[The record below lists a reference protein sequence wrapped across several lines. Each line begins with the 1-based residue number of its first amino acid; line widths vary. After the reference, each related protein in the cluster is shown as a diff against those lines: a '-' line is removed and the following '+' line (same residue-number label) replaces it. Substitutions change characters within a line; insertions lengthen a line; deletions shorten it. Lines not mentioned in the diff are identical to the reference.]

1 MTTPVGVH
9 RSAFWAFIS
18 IGFFSPPGSPAVGEC
33 ADRVTLDKTP
43 ELPQNRQS
51 FGARV
56 SAAAETLGQGYDF
69 SHLWAAS
76 AISQVGSQF
85 TLLVFPLLAATTLDA
100 SPFAVGALG
109 AVGALPH
116 LLFGF
121 VAGAW
126 VDRLRRKPI
135 LIAADLARCLL
146 LASVAF
152 AAFKGALSVTF
163 LVGVAFLIESCTVF
177 FDLAYVAY
185 VPTLVSRDR
194 LVGANSRLEASASA
208 SQIIGPAFGGAAI
221 RMLGAP
227 LALMFDAVSY
237 LASALLLTRIRARED
252 EPVRAENSDIVEEIR
267 EGLHLLWSN
276 RVLRGLALANG
287 MVNLG
292 GFVFLAVYILYMVRE
307 LKLDP
312 GAIGL
317 VLASG
322 GVGAL
327 VGAIV
332 AAPAKHRWGTAP
344 VLIGSLV
351 MFGVSGV
358 TVPLAVLFPHIALP
372 MIVASEVLQWFAILV
387 FSINAVTVRQA
398 ISPPH
403 MLGRINGSMRVLT
416 FGSRTVASLLGGL
429 LGGLIGL
436 PATLV
441 VGAFGM
447 LLSFLPL
454 LNAGISELD
463 HADSCA

>member
-1 MTTPVGVH
+1 MGISSATSGDAAGESADHSPDFPSPEYEQGR
-9 RSAFWAFIS
+9 RSPRERIVAA
-18 IGFFSPPGSPAVGEC
+18 
-33 ADRVTLDKTP
+33 
-43 ELPQNRQS
+43 
-51 FGARV
+51 
-56 SAAAETLGQGYDF
+56 SAALGQGWDF

-126 VDRLRRKPI
+126 VDRLRRRPI
-135 LIAADLARCLL
+135 LVAADLLRFLL
-146 LASVAF
+146 LLLVAF
-152 AAFKGALSVTF
+152 VTFRGALSIAF

-177 FDLAYVAY
+177 FDLSYVAY
-185 VPTLVSRDR
+185 VPSLMAKDQ

-208 SQIIGPAFGGAAI
+208 SQIVGPAVGGAAI
-221 RMLGAP
+221 RLLGAP
-227 LALMFDAVSY
+227 FALLFDAISY
-237 LASALLLTRIRARED
+237 LASALLLTRIRASEEAPERTE
-252 EPVRAENSDIVEEIR
+252 ESHIVTEIR
-267 EGLHLLWSN
+267 EGLDYLWSN

-292 GFVFLAVYILYMVRE
+292 GYIFLAVYILYMVRN
-307 LKLDP
+307 LHLDP

-317 VLASG
+317 VLATG
-322 GVGAL
+322 GGGAL
-327 VGAIV
+327 AGALA
-332 AAPAKHRWGTAP
+332 AAPAQRRWGAAP

-351 MFGVSGV
+351 MFGVSGL
-358 TVPLAVLFPHIALP
+358 TVPLAVLFPAVALP

-387 FSINAVTVRQA
+387 FSVNAVTVRQS
-398 ISPPH
+398 ISPPQ

-416 FGSRTVASLLGGL
+416 FGLRTVASLLGGL
-429 LGGLIGL
+429 LGSRIGL

-447 LLSFLPL
+447 LISFLPL
-454 LNAGISELD
+454 LNTGIAELD
-463 HADSCA
+463 QPT

>member
-1 MTTPVGVH
+1 MKLD
-9 RSAFWAFIS
+9 SAS
-18 IGFFSPPGSPAVGEC
+18 IGGAAQES
-33 ADRVTLDKTP
+33 ADPSVHGHTP
-43 ELPQNRQS
+43 HPLPNRTS
-51 FGARV
+51 LGGRL
-56 SAAAETLGQGYDF
+56 SAASSKLGLGYDF

-121 VAGAW
+121 AAGAW
-126 VDRLRRKPI
+126 VDRLRRKPM
-135 LIAADLARCLL
+135 LIAADLVRCLL
-146 LASVAF
+146 LAAVAF
-152 AAFKGALSVTF
+152 AAFNGALSITF
-163 LVGVAFLIESCTVF
+163 LVVIAFLIESCTVF
-177 FDLAYVAY
+177 FDVAYVAY
-185 VPTLVSRDR
+185 VPGLVPKER

-208 SQIIGPAFGGAAI
+208 SQIVGPAIGGAAI
-221 RMLGAP
+221 RVLGAP
-227 LALMFDAVSY
+227 VALVFDAISY
-237 LASALLLTRIRARED
+237 LASALLLTRIRASED
-252 EPVRAENSDIVEEIR
+252 APERAEDSHIVAEIR

-276 RVLRGLALANG
+276 RVLRGLALANA
-287 MVNLG
+287 MVSLG
-292 GFVFLAVYILYMVRE
+292 GYIFLAVYILYLVRE

-327 VGAIV
+327 GGAIA
-332 AAPAKHRWGTAP
+332 AAPAKRRWGAAP

-351 MFGVSGV
+351 MFGVSGL
-358 TVPLAVLFPHIALP
+358 TVPLAVLFPTIALP

-387 FSINAVTVRQA
+387 FSVNAVTVRQA
-398 ISPPH
+398 ISPPR
-403 MLGRINGSMRVLT
+403 MLGRINGSMRVIT
-416 FGSRTVASLLGGL
+416 FGSRTAASLLGGL
-429 LGGLIGL
+429 LGSLIGL

-447 LLSFLPL
+447 LFSFLPL

-463 HADSCA
+463 RSDSCA

>member
-1 MTTPVGVH
+1 MGIS
-9 RSAFWAFIS
+9 SASGGDA
-18 IGFFSPPGSPAVGEC
+18 AGEN
-33 ADRVTLDKTP
+33 ADRSP
-43 ELPQNRQS
+43 ELPFSHHQRTRTS
-51 FGARV
+51 ARERV
-56 SAAAETLGQGYDF
+56 AAAGAALGQGWDF

-76 AISQVGSQF
+76 AVSQVGSQF

-121 VAGAW
+121 LAGAW
-126 VDRLRRKPI
+126 VDRLRRRPI
-135 LIAADLARCLL
+135 LIAADIARCLL
-146 LASVAF
+146 LLSVALVTYR
-152 AAFKGALSVTF
+152 GSLSVMF

-185 VPTLVSRDR
+185 VPSLVPKDG

-208 SQIIGPAFGGAAI
+208 SQIVGPAIGGAAI
-221 RMLGAP
+221 RLLGAP
-227 LALMFDAVSY
+227 TALLFDAISY
-237 LASALLLTRIRARED
+237 FASAFLLTRIRAHE
-252 EPVRAENSDIVEEIR
+252 EATGRAEDSHLLKEIR
-267 EGLHLLWSN
+267 EGLDVLWSN

-292 GFVFLAVYILYMVRE
+292 GYIFLAVYILYMVRN
-307 LKLDP
+307 LHLDP

-317 VLASG
+317 VLATG
-322 GVGAL
+322 GAGAL
-327 VGAIV
+327 AGALA
-332 AAPAKHRWGTAP
+332 AAPAQRRWGTAP

-351 MFGVSGV
+351 MFGVSGI
-358 TVPLAVLFPHIALP
+358 TVPLAVLFPTIALP

-387 FSINAVTVRQA
+387 FSVNAVSVRQS
-398 ISPPH
+398 ISPPQ
-403 MLGRINGSMRVLT
+403 MLGRINGSMRVMN
-416 FGSRTVASLLGGL
+416 FGLRTVASLLGGL
-429 LGGLIGL
+429 LGGIIGL

-454 LNAGISELD
+454 LNAGIAELD
-463 HADSCA
+463 RPASSPPATQA

>member
-1 MTTPVGVH
+1 MK
-9 RSAFWAFIS
+9 IS
-18 IGFFSPPGSPAVGEC
+18 SVSGSDAAGESTDRPPDIQSPHHQRACTFPRERVAAVG
-33 ADRVTLDKTP
+33 
-43 ELPQNRQS
+43 
-51 FGARV
+51 
-56 SAAAETLGQGYDF
+56 AALGQGWDF

-126 VDRLRRKPI
+126 VDRLRRRPI
-135 LIAADLARCLL
+135 LIAADIARCLL
-146 LASVAF
+146 LLSVAF
-152 AAFKGALSVTF
+152 VTFRGELSIAF
-163 LVGVAFLIESCTVF
+163 LVGVAFLIESCTVC

-185 VPTLVSRDR
+185 VPSLVPRDR

-208 SQIIGPAFGGAAI
+208 SQIVGPAAGGAAI
-221 RMLGAP
+221 RLLGAP
-227 LALMFDAVSY
+227 IALLFDAISY
-237 LASALLLTRIRARED
+237 LASALLLTRIRTSEEAPKRVED
-252 EPVRAENSDIVEEIR
+252 SHIVSEIR
-267 EGLHLLWSN
+267 EGLDFLWSN

-287 MVNLG
+287 MVSLG
-292 GFVFLAVYILYMVRE
+292 GYIFLAVYILYMVRD
-307 LKLDP
+307 LHLDP

-317 VLASG
+317 VLATG
-322 GVGAL
+322 GAGAL
-327 VGAIV
+327 AGAIV
-332 AAPAKHRWGTAP
+332 AAPATRRWGTAP

-351 MFGVSGV
+351 MFGVSGI
-358 TVPLAVLFPHIALP
+358 TVPLAVLFPVIALP

-387 FSINAVTVRQA
+387 FSVNAVTVRQS
-398 ISPPH
+398 ISPPQ
-403 MLGRINGSMRVLT
+403 MLGRINGSMRVMT
-416 FGSRTVASLLGGL
+416 FDLRTVASLLGGL

-447 LLSFLPL
+447 LISFLPL
-454 LNAGISELD
+454 LNAGIAELD
-463 HADSCA
+463 RSASSPSATQAR

>member
-1 MTTPVGVH
+1 MG
-9 RSAFWAFIS
+9 IS
-18 IGFFSPPGSPAVGEC
+18 PSSGGNVAADG
-33 ADRVTLDKTP
+33 ADRSDPVHALDLQP
-43 ELPQNRQS
+43 NRES
-51 FGARV
+51 LREKL
-56 SAAAETLGQGYDF
+56 AAPVVALGQGYDF

-100 SPFAVGALG
+100 SPVAVGALG

-121 VAGAW
+121 FAGAW

-135 LIAADLARCLL
+135 LIAADIARCVLL
-146 LASVAF
+146 LSVAF
-152 AAFKGALSVTF
+152 AAYRGDLSVIF

-185 VPTLVSRDR
+185 VPTLVSKDR

-208 SQIIGPAFGGAAI
+208 SQIVGPALGGAAI
-221 RMLGAP
+221 RLLGAP
-227 LALMFDAVSY
+227 VALLFDSISY
-237 LASALLLTRIRARED
+237 LASAVLLTRIRAREVPPARTGD
-252 EPVRAENSDIVEEIR
+252 SHIVTEIR

-276 RVLRGLALANG
+276 QVLRGLALAHG
-287 MVNLG
+287 LVNLG
-292 GFVFLAVYILYMVRE
+292 GYIFFAVYILYMVRV
-307 LKLDP
+307 LHLDP

-327 VGAIV
+327 AGAI
-332 AAPAKHRWGTAP
+332 AATPAERRWGTAP
-344 VLIGSLV
+344 VLVGSLV
-351 MFGVSGV
+351 MFGVTGM
-358 TVPLAVLFPHIALP
+358 TVPMAVLFPAIALP

-387 FSINAVTVRQA
+387 FSINAVTVRQS
-398 ISPPH
+398 ISPPQ

-416 FGSRTVASLLGGL
+416 FGLRTVASLLGGL
-429 LGGLIGL
+429 LGSRIGL

-447 LLSFLPL
+447 LISFLP
-454 LNAGISELD
+454 
-463 HADSCA
+463 

>member
-1 MTTPVGVH
+1 MGISTVSGSDAAGESTEPSPGVQ
-9 RSAFWAFIS
+9 
-18 IGFFSPPGSPAVGEC
+18 SPDHQ
-33 ADRVTLDKTP
+33 DR
-43 ELPQNRQS
+43 RQS
-51 FGARV
+51 PRERILAAGA
-56 SAAAETLGQGYDF
+56 ALGQGWDF

-126 VDRLRRKPI
+126 VDRLRRRPI
-135 LIAADLARCLL
+135 LIAADIARCLL
-146 LASVAF
+146 LLSVAF
-152 AAFKGALSVTF
+152 VTFRGALSVMF

-185 VPTLVSRDR
+185 VPSLMPNDR

-208 SQIIGPAFGGAAI
+208 SQIVGPAVGGAAI

-227 LALMFDAVSY
+227 IALLFDAISY
-237 LASALLLTRIRARED
+237 LASAVLLTRIRTGEAAPERPE
-252 EPVRAENSDIVEEIR
+252 ESHIVTEIR
-267 EGLHLLWSN
+267 EGLDFLWSN

-287 MVNLG
+287 LVNLG
-292 GFVFLAVYILYMVRE
+292 GYIFLSVYILYMVRN
-307 LKLDP
+307 LHLDP

-317 VLASG
+317 VLATG
-322 GVGAL
+322 GGGAL
-327 VGAIV
+327 AGAIA
-332 AAPAKHRWGTAP
+332 AAPAKRRWGTAP
-344 VLIGSLV
+344 VLVGSLA
-351 MFGVSGV
+351 MFGVSGL
-358 TVPLAVLFPHIALP
+358 TVPMAVLVPAIALP

-387 FSINAVTVRQA
+387 FSVNAVTVRQS
-398 ISPPH
+398 ISPPQ
-403 MLGRINGSMRVLT
+403 MLGRVNGSMRVLT
-416 FGSRTVASLLGGL
+416 FGLRTVASLLGGL
-429 LGGLIGL
+429 LGSRIGL

-447 LLSFLPL
+447 LISFLPL
-454 LNAGISELD
+454 LNAGIADLD
-463 HADSCA
+463 QPLAE

>member
-1 MTTPVGVH
+1 MGITSASGSEAAGEGAD
-9 RSAFWAFIS
+9 RSPGIP
-18 IGFFSPPGSPAVGEC
+18 SPPHEHRRTSLRS
-33 ADRVTLDKTP
+33 RV
-43 ELPQNRQS
+43 
-51 FGARV
+51 
-56 SAAAETLGQGYDF
+56 AAAGATLGQGWDF

-76 AISQVGSQF
+76 AISQAGSQF

-126 VDRLRRKPI
+126 VDRLRRRPI
-135 LIAADLARCLL
+135 LIAADIVRCLL
-146 LASVAF
+146 LLAVAF
-152 AAFKGALSVTF
+152 VTFQGALSIMF

-185 VPTLVSRDR
+185 VPSLMAKDQ

-208 SQIIGPAFGGAAI
+208 SQIVGPAVGGAAI
-221 RMLGAP
+221 RLLGAP
-227 LALMFDAVSY
+227 IALLFDAISY
-237 LASALLLTRIRARED
+237 FASALLLTRIRASEVVLQRTE
-252 EPVRAENSDIVEEIR
+252 ESHIVTEIR
-267 EGLHLLWSN
+267 EGLAFLWAN

-292 GFVFLAVYILYMVRE
+292 GYIFLAVYILYMVRE
-307 LKLDP
+307 LHLDP

-317 VLASG
+317 VLATG
-322 GVGAL
+322 GGGAL
-327 VGAIV
+327 AGAIA
-332 AAPAKHRWGTAP
+332 AAPAQRRWGTAP

-351 MFGVSGV
+351 MFGVSGL
-358 TVPLAVLFPHIALP
+358 TVPLAVLFPAIALP
-372 MIVASEVLQWFAILV
+372 MIVASEVLQWFAIVV
-387 FSINAVTVRQA
+387 FSVNAVTVRQS
-398 ISPPH
+398 ISPPQ

-416 FGSRTVASLLGGL
+416 FGLRTVASLLGGL
-429 LGGLIGL
+429 LGSRIGL

-447 LLSFLPL
+447 LFSFLPL
-454 LNAGISELD
+454 LNAGITDLD
-463 HADSCA
+463 GPN